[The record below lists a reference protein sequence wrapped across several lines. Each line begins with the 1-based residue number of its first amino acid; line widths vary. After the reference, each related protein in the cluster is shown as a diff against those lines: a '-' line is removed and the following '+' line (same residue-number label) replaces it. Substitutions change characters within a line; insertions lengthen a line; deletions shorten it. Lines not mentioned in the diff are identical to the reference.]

1 MDGLSDDDELINEVD
16 TSNQPGFISATVVN
30 EGENTNGNGE
40 EDGDDDDNE
49 VEESKE

>member
-1 MDGLSDDDELINEVD
+1 MIVNHVDELINEID
-16 TSNQPGFISATVVN
+16 NSNQPGFISATVVN